1 MRILVKNR
9 SVNLIEVIY
18 DVLKDNKSIKV
29 KIDVS
34 EELGK
39 NKDSGIVRKKFK
51 VLREFVT
58 INDVIFVSYIEY
70 VEVKMKDIYELKV
83 NEFIIVRKFDE
94 KNVKIEIGDIKDCES
109 KFLKM
114 EELDLKENS
123 NEKLLNL
130 LKIFMIS
137 FVNLK
142 KKLDLDF
149 ILL

>member
-1 MRILVKNR
+1 M
-9 SVNLIEVIY
+9 IEVIY

>member
-1 MRILVKNR
+1 M
-9 SVNLIEVIY
+9 IEVIY

-70 VEVKMKDIYELKV
+70 VEVKMKDIYELRV
-83 NEFIIVRKFDE
+83 NKFIIVRKFDE

-109 KFLKM
+109 KFFKM
-114 EELDLKENS
+114 EKLDLKENN

>member
-9 SVNLIEVIY
+9 SVNSTEIIY

-51 VLREFVT
+51 VLREFVM

-70 VEVKMKDIYELKV
+70 VEVKMKDIYELRV

-114 EELDLKENS
+114 EELDLKENN

>member
-51 VLREFVT
+51 VLREFVM

>member
-1 MRILVKNR
+1 M
-9 SVNLIEVIY
+9 IEVIY

-83 NEFIIVRKFDE
+83 NEFIIVRKFNE

>member
-1 MRILVKNR
+1 M
-9 SVNLIEVIY
+9 IEVIY

-39 NKDSGIVRKKFK
+39 NKDSGTVRKKFK

-70 VEVKMKDIYELKV
+70 VEVKMKDIYELRV

-114 EELDLKENS
+114 EELDLKENN

>member
-51 VLREFVT
+51 VLREFVI

-142 KKLDLDF
+142 KKLGLDF

>member
-1 MRILVKNR
+1 M
-9 SVNLIEVIY
+9 IEVIY

-114 EELDLKENS
+114 EDLDLKENS

>member
-9 SVNLIEVIY
+9 SVNSIEVIY

>member
-9 SVNLIEVIY
+9 SVNSIEVIY

-137 FVNLK
+137 FVNLN

>member
-1 MRILVKNR
+1 M
-9 SVNLIEVIY
+9 IEVIY

-109 KFLKM
+109 KFFKM
-114 EELDLKENS
+114 EKLDLKENN

-149 ILL
+149 VLL

>member
-70 VEVKMKDIYELKV
+70 VEVKMKDIYELRV

-94 KNVKIEIGDIKDCES
+94 KVLKIEIGDIKDCES

-114 EELDLKENS
+114 EELDLKKNN

>member
-9 SVNLIEVIY
+9 SVNSIEVIY

-51 VLREFVT
+51 VLREFVM

>member
-109 KFLKM
+109 KFFKM
-114 EELDLKENS
+114 EKLDLKENN

>member
-1 MRILVKNR
+1 M
-9 SVNLIEVIY
+9 IEVIY

-51 VLREFVT
+51 VLREFVM

-70 VEVKMKDIYELKV
+70 VEVKMKDIYELRV

-94 KNVKIEIGDIKDCES
+94 KVKKIEIGDIKDCES

>member
-1 MRILVKNR
+1 M
-9 SVNLIEVIY
+9 IEVIY

-70 VEVKMKDIYELKV
+70 VEVKMKDIYELRV